1 MTAKIKIK
9 KLISRTKFESAQKD
23 ATELHSVV
31 ERLGLGFGHFKERI
45 DNRWSRNANPK
56 QREYANSFYF
66 CIPILYRFAR
76 RVLHDSP

>member
-31 ERLGLGFGHFKERI
+31 ERLGLMYIQEKLRRGEEHEKKDCERDNNQKSSTRGMYMRTKFGYTIKLE
-45 DNRWSRNANPK
+45 
-56 QREYANSFYF
+56 
-66 CIPILYRFAR
+66 
-76 RVLHDSP
+76 